1 LKNDHSGKT
10 CKDKVGTTP
19 VLLIDAGGK
28 AAHNAAVAA
37 KVDAAVATKI
47 DIDNAVAKLDE
58 DKNKKASDDKKK
70 NVSKV
75 KEKVTAAKF
84 DERAGS
90 LKEREKVLLSES
102 KSHESQKLHSKR
114 RDWI

>member
-47 DIDNAVAKLDE
+47 DIDIVVAKLDE
-58 DKNKKASDDKKK
+58 HKNKKASVDKENK
-70 NVSKV
+70 VLKV
-75 KEKVTAAKF
+75 KEKATAAKF
-84 DERAGS
+84 DKRADS
-90 LKEREKVLLSES
+90 LKEREKALLSES
-102 KSHESQKLHSKR
+102 KSHESQKLLSNR
-114 RDWI
+114 